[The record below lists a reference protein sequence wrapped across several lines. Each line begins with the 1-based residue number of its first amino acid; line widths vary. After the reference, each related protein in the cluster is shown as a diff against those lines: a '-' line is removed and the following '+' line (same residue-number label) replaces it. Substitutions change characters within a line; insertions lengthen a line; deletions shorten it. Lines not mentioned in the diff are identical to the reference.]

1 VPNDY
6 LFSEEMAMYGREGWE
21 IAAARRA
28 SSGGSMAY
36 ELILKRPKIGAGE
49 TVRN

>member
-1 VPNDY
+1 MPNDY